1 MYTKNVKLTN
11 KKRVPFCLDND
22 FDNTLDMIDEIIN
35 AKDINELS
43 RSVNKHSKYDTWRV
57 DIDDKSKTRFIAKD
71 WFGNVHYL
79 ICEKSKCKMIS
90 EKKVRS
96 ILKTQLL
103 LLEKFPKDNSEII
116 ERIMMLAEIL
126 EMSNEEL
133 SDIIDNGYKNFI
145 V

>member
-22 FDNTLDMIDEIIN
+22 FDNTLDMIDGIIN

-43 RSVNKHSKYDTWRV
+43 RIVNKHSKYDTWKV
-57 DIDDKSKTRFIAKD
+57 DIDDEAKTRLMSKD
-71 WFGNVHYL
+71 CFGNVHYL
-79 ICEKSKCKMIS
+79 ICEKSKGKMIP

-103 LLEKFPKDNSEII
+103 LLEKFPEDNSEII

-133 SDIIDNGYKNFI
+133 SDIIDRGYKNFI